1 MKRLTVLIEG
11 QSKELEL
18 DGPFLMVKKAI
29 VFLNY
34 NITSSAAS
42 DLEIIYNNIKKTI
55 KEGYW
60 TFNMLKKRDWKL
72 WKCNRSK

>member
-18 DGPFLMVKKAI
+18 DESFIITHEKPYLLLKKAAG
-29 VFLNY
+29 FWKYN

-42 DLEIIYNNIKKTI
+42 DLETTYNNIKKII

-60 TFNMLKKRDWKL
+60 TFSML
-72 WKCNRSK
+72 